1 MTAGRLAAAKPGAT
15 TNTEL
20 YRVNIEATAS
30 TVMTVANQSG
40 SAATYRAALRD
51 YDQILTLDG
60 DEPSQYEFEKGNPI
74 SNYKLKITPGIT
86 FADAVPGTDLAS
98 INGGIAKLLDVY
110 KDTTT
115 INRYVQVDKVY
126 SVETLVD
133 NLVGILEIGETLT
146 GSYSGLTGTLRAYDG
161 VTGQLH
167 LTTADVASGAT
178 SVKVSRTT
186 GLAENTLMMLTD
198 DSGAAGT
205 EVVQINASGID
216 TATNT
221 LTITRGVYGTTASA
235 IPAGRFVKSFIDSA
249 TTTTINEGATFAAA
263 DVTLTV
269 TDATGFLEG
278 SFIRI
283 GNELLSISA
292 VAGNDLTVV
301 RGQYGT
307 SAVDH
312 TDGTAITQLT
322 DSGDYYLNWWSEAEA
337 VVGGT
342 SNATTD
348 LNFSQG
354 SADIQNIDRFL
365 IAEGS
370 SSNAYALPLAG
381 DDIAKL
387 NNERTYRYDQSDNS
401 NTGHPFRLSEQ
412 VDGTQSLTGVEYTTG
427 VTKGG
432 TAGSNGFLEIVISED
447 TALNL
452 YAYAEPAV
460 ANTADANAEFG
471 HSIETVLIPTYNEV
485 YIYQLRGAN
494 FNDADQFT
502 IGGTTYTIQA
512 SGVTPG
518 SWGFVHDFDAARNV
532 LKISLDGASPDFA
545 VGAQF
550 YDTPTLADANR
561 TMTEVVTGKVL
572 DIDTVSAADASR
584 TPGTYNGLLPTGG
597 TGSGLKVNVVV
608 ASGGGA
614 TVTLVNGGKGYADGQ
629 TLTVTDA
636 NLGGGGAANLTF
648 VTDEIGTGDK
658 AGATARTYA
667 NAEDYI
673 AYDVSVAANT
683 YDKVTGIII
692 GPGQNLLVYSSAA
705 DLSYVV
711 DGFETASEDYT
722 FLLNAKNSGGG
733 GGGAAGTP

>member
-1 MTAGRLAAAKPGAT
+1 M
-15 TNTEL
+15 
-20 YRVNIEATAS
+20 
-30 TVMTVANQSG
+30 
-40 SAATYRAALRD
+40 
-51 YDQILTLDG
+51 
-60 DEPSQYEFEKGNPI
+60 
-74 SNYKLKITPGIT
+74 
-86 FADAVPGTDLAS
+86 
-98 INGGIAKLLDVY
+98 
-110 KDTTT
+110 
-115 INRYVQVDKVY
+115 
-126 SVETLVD
+126 
-133 NLVGILEIGETLT
+133 
-146 GSYSGLTGTLRAYDG
+146 
-161 VTGQLH
+161 
-167 LTTADVASGAT
+167 
-178 SVKVSRTT
+178 
-186 GLAENTLMMLTD
+186 
-198 DSGAAGT
+198 
-205 EVVQINASGID
+205 
-216 TATNT
+216 
-221 LTITRGVYGTTASA
+221 
-235 IPAGRFVKSFIDSA
+235 
-249 TTTTINEGATFAAA
+249 
-263 DVTLTV
+263 
-269 TDATGFLEG
+269 
-278 SFIRI
+278 
-283 GNELLSISA
+283 
-292 VAGNDLTVV
+292 
-301 RGQYGT
+301 
-307 SAVDH
+307 
-312 TDGTAITQLT
+312 
-322 DSGDYYLNWWSEAEA
+322 
-337 VVGGT
+337 
-342 SNATTD
+342 
-348 LNFSQG
+348 
-354 SADIQNIDRFL
+354 
-365 IAEGS
+365 
-370 SSNAYALPLAG
+370 
-381 DDIAKL
+381 
-387 NNERTYRYDQSDNS
+387 
-401 NTGHPFRLSEQ
+401 
-412 VDGTQSLTGVEYTTG
+412 
-427 VTKGG
+427 
-432 TAGSNGFLEIVISED
+432 
-447 TALNL
+447 
-452 YAYAEPAV
+452 
-460 ANTADANAEFG
+460 
-471 HSIETVLIPTYNEV
+471 
-485 YIYQLRGAN
+485 RGAN

-550 YDTPTLADANR
+550 YDTPTLTDANR